1 MTAHDFFK
9 SYVKNCGTKS
19 KVLYVSSNNLL
30 KNIFNYFFKRHGVLN
45 VVHKDD
51 LCIFTLNEKNVMK
64 MSVCFTDNFNDYKLA
79 YRGFKVTNMNG
90 IDVVEETQF
99 NKDVDYKIARGNKK
113 DLLLQHLFK
122 LIYGI

>member
-9 SYVKNCGTKS
+9 NYVENNGTKS
-19 KVLYVSSNNLL
+19 KVLYVGSDNFFKNL
-30 KNIFNYFFKRHGVLN
+30 FNYFFKRHGVLN

-64 MSVCFTDNFNDYKLA
+64 MSVCFTNNFDDYKLA
-79 YRGFKVTNMNG
+79 YRGFKIINKNN
-90 IDVVEETQF
+90 IDVVEATPF
-99 NKDVDYKIARGNKK
+99 NKDIDYKIARGPKK
-113 DLLLQHLFK
+113 ELLLQHLFK